1 MYSESFLP
9 ISRWS
14 KFSNSLL
21 AHSHKFSPKEDPL
34 LSSLPLKRFSTF
46 SSFFS
51 LFLEGKIMSS
61 KSKSSIKSR
70 RDRSVPEGF
79 SSQHVGV
86 VPKVEFSAEPID
98 PEEVDAWRTA
108 MGEVK
113 RPVPVVWVPPLF
125 KTNPV
130 AGCPSRSCPNG
141 LAAIRHF
148 CRISESVEFCLPEDG
163 EVAQSPPEG
172 YFMCYET

>member
-1 MYSESFLP
+1 TGPAWPFAKLDWSSSANGRAESVLGPARPFAKLD
-9 ISRWS
+9 WS
-14 KFSNSLL
+14 SSANGL
-21 AHSHKFSPKEDPL
+21 ANGRAESVSGPARPFAKLDW
-34 LSSLPLKRFSTF
+34 SSSANGLDESVLDDQ
-46 SSFFS
+46 
-51 LFLEGKIMSS
+51 IMSS

-113 RPVPVVWVPPLF
+113 RP
-125 KTNPV
+125 
-130 AGCPSRSCPNG
+130 
-141 LAAIRHF
+141 
-148 CRISESVEFCLPEDG
+148 
-163 EVAQSPPEG
+163 
-172 YFMCYET
+172 